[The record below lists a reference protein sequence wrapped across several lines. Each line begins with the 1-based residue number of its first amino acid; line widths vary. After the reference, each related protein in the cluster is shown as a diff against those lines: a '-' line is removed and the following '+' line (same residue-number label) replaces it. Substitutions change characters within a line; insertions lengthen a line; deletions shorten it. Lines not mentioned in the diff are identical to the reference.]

1 MQGITTGVQ
10 KVRFIGLRAGGI
22 LSLLIGM
29 MTFPYLRETAGRSP
43 ASLLQ
48 GTNSGWRPPSSTPP
62 EISLT
67 SAPRPANVGVYVPTV
82 GTWYVDGNG
91 NGTWEGCGVDW
102 CLTSFGGPGDVPV
115 VGDWDGDGWANVGLY
130 NSSGGTWSI
139 DGNGNGVW
147 DGCGVDRCFS
157 LGGSGYVPV
166 AGDWNGDGK
175 TDAGVVYDWGWGLGW
190 YLDANGNGAWDGCSV
205 DRCFFFGTS
214 GQVPVAGRL
223 SHPVLLGV
231 YLSTNLQ
238 TAIGELVD
246 MQNWLFSHGAS
257 GVTLAGDFMSLTFN
271 PAWNVEHELEA
282 AWVHGFVPFVNL
294 LASDPWE
301 GPWYR
306 PECDTAEEIADGLCD
321 THLAVFADYYRLWVQ
336 KGGGRHAFL
345 APLPEANGYWAR
357 YSTDGPTFVRAFRR
371 IRQVFARRG
380 VPAESVRWVFAPN
393 GWHEPDKPWKAFE
406 YYYPGDA
413 DTDVVG
419 FSSYNFGGCPEDT
432 PWRNWDTFET
442 AMRPYLD
449 RMRAMAP
456 SKPIFIAQTG
466 TVGVPDDPA
475 DPNQNKSTWVY
486 DTFSRL
492 ADYPGVKVILYYNRI
507 KVEQPLP
514 HCPGGPDFRVY
525 YGGGYGEAGLWQI
538 LQDPRFGKIQ
548 GFNWP
553 R

>member
-1 MQGITTGVQ
+1 
-10 KVRFIGLRAGGI
+10 
-22 LSLLIGM
+22 
-29 MTFPYLRETAGRSP
+29 
-43 ASLLQ
+43 
-48 GTNSGWRPPSSTPP
+48 
-62 EISLT
+62 
-67 SAPRPANVGVYVPTV
+67 
-82 GTWYVDGNG
+82 
-91 NGTWEGCGVDW
+91 
-102 CLTSFGGPGDVPV
+102 
-115 VGDWDGDGWANVGLY
+115 VGLY
-130 NSSGGTWSI
+130 NSSGGAWNI

-157 LGGSGYVPV
+157 LGGSGYVPVAGDWNGDGKTDAGVVYDWGWGLGWYLDANGNDAWDGCGVDRCFFFGGGGSRNRPVAGDWNGDGKTDAGVVYDWGWGLGWYLDANGNGAWDGCGVDRCFFFGGAGSKPV

-223 SHPVLLGV
+223 SHPVMLGV

-514 HCPGGPDFRVY
+514 NCPGGPDFRVY

>member
-1 MQGITTGVQ
+1 
-10 KVRFIGLRAGGI
+10 
-22 LSLLIGM
+22 
-29 MTFPYLRETAGRSP
+29 
-43 ASLLQ
+43 
-48 GTNSGWRPPSSTPP
+48 
-62 EISLT
+62 
-67 SAPRPANVGVYVPTV
+67 
-82 GTWYVDGNG
+82 
-91 NGTWEGCGVDW
+91 
-102 CLTSFGGPGDVPV
+102 
-115 VGDWDGDGWANVGLY
+115 
-130 NSSGGTWSI
+130 
-139 DGNGNGVW
+139 
-147 DGCGVDRCFS
+147 
-157 LGGSGYVPV
+157 
-166 AGDWNGDGK
+166 
-175 TDAGVVYDWGWGLGW
+175 VYDWGWGLGW

-223 SHPVLLGV
+223 SHPVMLGV

-294 LASDPWE
+294 LASDPGE